1 MESAQKSG
9 KLDHESRLFL
19 CSILT
24 YNEDSI
30 KFLYSILSLCD
41 DFNYEKSTSHINDWI
56 KRRQLGIGGRPYT
69 CERANAAGVGCGDC
83 HLEKKKKW
91 ITIGNKFVEG
101 TEVSNPSP
109 IRFAYK
115 NKKENNK

>member
-1 MESAQKSG
+1 MEDTDAGYPDTVCSLSIG
-9 KLDHESRLFL
+9 FL
-19 CSILT
+19 NNPSDVNRLT
-24 YNEDSI
+24 YGIWCED
-30 KFLYSILSLCD
+30 D

-69 CERANAAGVGCGDC
+69 CERANSSGVGCGDC

-91 ITIGNKFVEG
+91 IIIGDKFVEG

-115 NKKENNK
+115 NKKENKK